1 MSETAAAN
9 LAENGTSASEG
20 IVLTGPKTKH
30 RKQFDQI
37 DAEFR
42 ERIDR
47 IERGANEV
55 VEDIRVTTES
65 VVSDTVLRV
74 LSCGLG

>member
-1 MSETAAAN
+1 MIKRPQIIIPTQQVSETAAAN

-47 IERGANEV
+47 IDEEPTKSSKIF
-55 VEDIRVTTES
+55 EL
-65 VVSDTVLRV
+65 LRS
-74 LSCGLG
+74 L

>member
-1 MSETAAAN
+1 MIKQPQIIMPTQQVSETAAAN

-47 IERGANEV
+47 IDEEPTKSSKIF
-55 VEDIRVTTES
+55 EL
-65 VVSDTVLRV
+65 LRS
-74 LSCGLG
+74 L